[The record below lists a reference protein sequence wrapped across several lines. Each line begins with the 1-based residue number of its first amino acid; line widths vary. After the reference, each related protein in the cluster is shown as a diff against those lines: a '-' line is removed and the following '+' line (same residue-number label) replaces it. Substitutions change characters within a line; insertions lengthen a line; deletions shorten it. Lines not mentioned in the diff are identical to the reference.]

1 MFQQDQLAVS
11 WGVGKNGDKG
21 GESTQSP
28 SGATG
33 PDAPG
38 LRIRQVIGTQ
48 GRTRTGT
55 PEGGGF

>member
-1 MFQQDQLAVS
+1 MFHQNQMALS

-21 GESTQSP
+21 GESTQSH
-28 SGATG
+28 SGVTR

-38 LRIRQVIGTQ
+38 LRIRQIIGTQ